1 MSSFGFKLDDF
12 PGNMTV
18 VMAKMDKSILVESK
32 LCPEDYSIN
41 NKQPDWL
48 VISPTGQY
56 DPDFLFELAEK
67 ISTAHKCKCIR
78 FDFGD
83 GSGAMVYNLY
93 DKGERIEGYYF
104 GEDFSEEMGE
114 HARKEDPNETL
125 IQNGE
130 EEFVYFSKDE
140 HPDESTIKGGE
151 KFLNQLFINQK
162 AELSWDYLPS

>member
-1 MSSFGFKLDDF
+1 
-12 PGNMTV
+12 
-18 VMAKMDKSILVESK
+18 
-32 LCPEDYSIN
+32 
-41 NKQPDWL
+41 
-48 VISPTGQY
+48 
-56 DPDFLFELAEK
+56 
-67 ISTAHKCKCIR
+67 
-78 FDFGD
+78 
-83 GSGAMVYNLY
+83 MVYNLY

-114 HARKEDPNETL
+114 HARKEGSNETL
-125 IQNGE
+125 IQDGE